1 MPGLWSAVD
10 PGKEPEP
17 IVVGPPPRTDVVR
30 YQGASGDMNPMHHDE
45 PFATDAGYPAPLVVG
60 MFPAGVLNTW
70 ATNWLGP
77 ENIRRT
83 RVRWRAQVWPGDTL
97 TFGGTVTNKYEEAG
111 EKRVDLELVCQRG
124 DDVVLQVWS
133 TFSMGE

>member
-1 MPGLWSAVD
+1 MPVLWSDVE

-17 IVVGPPPRTDVVR
+17 IVVGPLTRTDVVR

>member
-1 MPGLWSAVD
+1 MAVLWSDVE

-17 IVVGPPPRTDVVR
+17 IVVGPLTRTDVVR
-30 YQGASGDMNPMHHDE
+30 YQGASGDMNPIHHDE

>member
-1 MPGLWSAVD
+1 MTISWESIQEGS
-10 PGKEPEP
+10 EPKP
-17 IVVGPPPRTDVVR
+17 MIVGPITRTDIVK
-30 YQGASGDMNPMHHDE
+30 YQGASGDMNPIHHDE

>member
-1 MPGLWSAVD
+1 MPVLWSDVA

-17 IVVGPPPRTDVVR
+17 IVVGPLTRTDVVR
-30 YQGASGDMNPMHHDE
+30 YQGASGDMNPIHHDE

-70 ATNWLGP
+70 APNWLGP

>member
-1 MPGLWSAVD
+1 MPVLWSDVA

-17 IVVGPPPRTDVVR
+17 IVVGPLTRTDVVR
-30 YQGASGDMNPMHHDE
+30 YQGASGDMNPIHHDE